1 MGIKQLTHLVS
12 FFFIAALALHAGC
25 RLTYTLCC
33 SWGAFLLLFLSG
45 EYPGS
50 AFYGAT
56 EALIVRGHSQA
67 KRRAVLFLAVFTI
80 TGFCSESLYFLLHIL
95 RLLFLA
101 PSSPFLPPLFLVSL
115 LSPSLPSLSPLYY
128 SIQYAI
134 ISWITS
140 LSDLILACT
149 IVVLFSLEFTHKIRT
164 KSRYMHG
171 PILGI
176 MMIQVSWAQ
185 VWWC

>member
-1 MGIKQLTHLVS
+1 MNGLSS
-12 FFFIAALALHAGC
+12 FFKLESVQLSLLHTRCG
-25 RLTYTLCC
+25 LKYTL
-33 SWGAFLLLFLSG
+33 SGAQGAFLSLFLSG

-80 TGFCSESLYFLLHIL
+80 SGFCSESLYFLLYVL

-115 LSPSLPSLSPLYY
+115 LSPSLPFSPLLSLSPSPLYY
-128 SIQYAI
+128 NIQYAT
-134 ISWITS
+134 IS
-140 LSDLILACT
+140 
-149 IVVLFSLEFTHKIRT
+149 
-164 KSRYMHG
+164 
-171 PILGI
+171 
-176 MMIQVSWAQ
+176 
-185 VWWC
+185 

>member
-1 MGIKQLTHLVS
+1 MNGLAS
-12 FFFIAALALHAGC
+12 FFKLESVQLLLLHTGC
-25 RLTYTLCC
+25 GLTYTL
-33 SWGAFLLLFLSG
+33 SGTQGVFLSLFLSG

-80 TGFCSESLYFLLHIL
+80 SGFCSESLYFLLHVL
-95 RLLFLA
+95 SLLFLA
-101 PSSPFLPPLFLVSL
+101 SSSSPFLPPLFLVPL
-115 LSPSLPSLSPLYY
+115 LSPSPSPLYY
-128 SIQYAI
+128 SMQYAT
-134 ISWITS
+134 ISRITS
-140 LSDLILACT
+140 LSDLILACV
-149 IVVLFSLEFTHKIRT
+149 IVVLISLELTSTIRM